1 MFGPTIPV
9 KLDLFHAVQQISQ
22 TLSRKHPLMQQCL
35 QELRLVFR
43 CDGDSGKARLSATP
57 LPEIIHA
64 KLNALLAKWAD
75 MANE

>member
-1 MFGPTIPV
+1 M
-9 KLDLFHAVQQISQ
+9 
-22 TLSRKHPLMQQCL
+22 
-35 QELRLVFR
+35 FR
-43 CDGDSGKARLSATP
+43 CDGDSGITRLSAAP